1 MFLIILAPLVGVLG
15 RFAGVWCPAD
25 LSPAGFV
32 VAGVLCLFWSW
43 LVARYLDRTQ
53 PSVGGGK

>member
-1 MFLIILAPLVGVLG
+1 MIMLIFAPLVIY
-15 RFAGVWCPAD
+15 P
-25 LSPAGFV
+25 PAGFV
-32 VAGVLCLFWSW
+32 VAGALCLFWSW